1 MATNENRL
9 TRAQR
14 ELNRRAPAEPLIV
27 RFVWIDPWPDGEVVA
42 EQVVDYSGPVIQ
54 LRWPEDED
62 GEKRR
67 ATMRQDARSS

>member
-1 MATNENRL
+1 MGNE
-9 TRAQR
+9 TR
-14 ELNRRAPAEPLIV
+14 LNRIERKLDATAPAEPLIV

-67 ATMRQDARSS
+67 ATMPQDARSS